1 MPRDAQSESIET
13 GLDQSWSTQAAS
25 SRGWLTPSVFFL
37 GINAFLLQTLDLESG
52 VFHSGEW
59 CKVIYLCFIKLSKAI
74 VVERLE
80 EKQVNKIRQ
89 EALAEF

>member
-1 MPRDAQSESIET
+1 M
-13 GLDQSWSTQAAS
+13 
-25 SRGWLTPSVFFL
+25 FYK
-37 GINAFLLQTLDLESG
+37 AF
-52 VFHSGEW
+52 
-59 CKVIYLCFIKLSKAI
+59 KAI

>member
-1 MPRDAQSESIET
+1 M
-13 GLDQSWSTQAAS
+13 
-25 SRGWLTPSVFFL
+25 
-37 GINAFLLQTLDLESG
+37 
-52 VFHSGEW
+52 FHSGEW

-74 VVERLE
+74 VVEKRLE